1 MDGRCPHRHT
11 PKVVD
16 SEECESEWRAVGE
29 QRPRTGTAT
38 WIGSQ
43 KRLAQSQEIAKV
55 RLGVLS
61 STWIVHPRRP
71 TNDRTDA
78 VLNDSQSEP
87 WPKPRTIR
95 YSTGST

>member
-61 STWIVHPRRP
+61 YEQYDAELKNRDDLNVFDPRAYLDALFAGVLQVH
-71 TNDRTDA
+71 
-78 VLNDSQSEP
+78 S
-87 WPKPRTIR
+87 
-95 YSTGST
+95 